1 MCKNAAM
8 TYSTLSG
15 IYKDITRREDKLA
28 RLRSQAC
35 VTSARLD
42 KPTGGSGYY
51 DRIGSLAAEIADLEG
66 ELETLRESYKAALD
80 ALGSDSL
87 AASGAHIPCFF
98 LVAKYRRY
106 NHNRRS
112 KCPSFISSLIVM
124 LYTSWPRLLN
134 RRSEIRQRI
143 FQNSYQNHQQLSRRQ
158 FGMMLMDHM
167 TKYRSF
173 LQKSHPRFR

>member
-15 IYKDITRREDKLA
+15 IHKTITRREEKLA

-87 AASGAHIPCFF
+87 AACCIRMKLSRGMTWQEIACRIGMTEAAVKVMC
-98 LVAKYRRY
+98 RRY
-106 NHNRRS
+106 
-112 KCPSFISSLIVM
+112 V
-124 LYTSWPRLLN
+124 W
-134 RRSEIRQRI
+134 
-143 FQNSYQNHQQLSRRQ
+143 
-158 FGMMLMDHM
+158 
-167 TKYRSF
+167 
-173 LQKSHPRFR
+173 